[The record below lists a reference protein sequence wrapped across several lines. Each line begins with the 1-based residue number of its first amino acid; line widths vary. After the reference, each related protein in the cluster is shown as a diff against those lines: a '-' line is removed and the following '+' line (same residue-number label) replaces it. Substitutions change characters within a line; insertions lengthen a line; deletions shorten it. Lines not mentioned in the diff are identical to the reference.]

1 MDRVMKGVIGVVGG
15 VIGLVIIQEVI
26 DDEFTGDG
34 LADTVVSYIVP
45 LLALALLAGAVSV
58 WRFR

>member
-1 MDRVMKGVIGVVGG
+1 MKGVIGVVGG